1 MPSTV
6 EQLAQL
12 INVRVVAGDGGAGV
26 ADCDATQAAAR
37 ADLRNREAQLMR
49 AEGVVFGVCDLH
61 PKWRA
66 IRDGGQRPEC
76 PFCHAAR
83 EAATDLNEYVRRV
96 FA

>member
-1 MPSTV
+1 MRAAV
-6 EQLAQL
+6 EQLAEFV
-12 INVRVVAGDGGAGV
+12 NVRVVAGDGGAGV

-37 ADLRNREAQLMR
+37 ADLRDREAQLMR
-49 AEGVVFGVCDLH
+49 TEGVVFGACHLH

-66 IRDGGQRPEC
+66 IRDGRQRPEC